1 VTGEVLL
8 PGGEPLFCT
17 ACGRPLG
24 LFPEDQPD
32 WPSGPL
38 CGDCYQARQQED
50 EMHWDMYED
59 EG

>member
-1 VTGEVLL
+1 MTDTDLL
-8 PGGEPLFCT
+8 MADEPLTCS

-24 LFPEDQPD
+24 IFPEDQPD
-32 WPSGPL
+32 WPGGPI

-50 EMHWDMYED
+50 EMHWDMYES